1 MPEFLGELYATE
13 TWLQVLLITVIL
25 GGGAAWQTGRAIAE
39 TWRPFWHVVLY
50 TLLLGA
56 AVRFVHF
63 ALFEADLL
71 SLMSYLVDAAYLL
84 VVGSVSW
91 QFHRTSLMVTQY
103 PWLYERN
110 GPFSWR
116 DRSTAASLVERI

>member
-1 MPEFLGELYATE
+1 MIEFLGELYATE

-39 TWRPFWHVVLY
+39 TWRPAWHVVVY

-71 SLMSYLVDAAYLL
+71 SLISYLVDTAYLL
-84 VVGSVSW
+84 AIGGASW
-91 QFHRTSLMVTQY
+91 QFHRTRLMVAQY
-103 PWLYERN
+103 PWLYERT

-116 DRSTAASLVERI
+116 ERSATETPPP